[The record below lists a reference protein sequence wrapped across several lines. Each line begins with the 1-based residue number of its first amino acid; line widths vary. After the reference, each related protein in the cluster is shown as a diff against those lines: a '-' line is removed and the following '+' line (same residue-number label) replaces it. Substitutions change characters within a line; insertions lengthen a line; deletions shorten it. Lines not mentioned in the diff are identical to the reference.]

1 MTNILQYNIPLF
13 TVVRQQI
20 LHIYTE
26 AKKNIHMFSIL
37 LRHKNSDK
45 ITAYYLDR
53 VFCYMK

>member
-45 ITAYYLDR
+45 ITAYYLD
-53 VFCYMK
+53 